1 MCVDTSS
8 DITDVE
14 YPCFLNL
21 LFKSFLFFF
30 QKLSLRLKVV
40 FLKLFFK
47 SCFSKVVV

>member
-21 LFKSFLFFF
+21 LFKVFFFF